1 MTVYHYC
8 TSGMER
14 ILEAQG
20 SFVCLPLGDKADKA
34 VLADRSVG
42 LGTWLAVTLAVG
54 VVLLVLLCLARV
66 VWQSC
71 CPVLSPPYFYL
82 FPLRLLGGL
91 GGSGSSDSGGQGG
104 QGQDQN
110 LTGVSVVQPSG
121 GTVLHRTAFRG
132 PTGPFVPM
140 PMGNSLVN
148 ANFNSNC
155 YDSAAARTST
165 PLKVCS
171 KGSTQSLASDAW
183 SRTPQFAGCR
193 EGSIGWISLQDVAS
207 EAGSF
212 KSDANPDAQGA
223 VGGAE
228 AAVGGAESTRS
239 LPEVYLDSSTQP
251 LVAEA
256 APIRLRPRLPRRA
269 KTKGR
274 DGQYR
279 DPDDPYRRFSK

>member
-1 MTVYHYC
+1 M
-8 TSGMER
+8 
-14 ILEAQG
+14 
-20 SFVCLPLGDKADKA
+20 
-34 VLADRSVG
+34 
-42 LGTWLAVTLAVG
+42 
-54 VVLLVLLCLARV
+54 
-66 VWQSC
+66 
-71 CPVLSPPYFYL
+71 
-82 FPLRLLGGL
+82 
-91 GGSGSSDSGGQGG
+91 
-104 QGQDQN
+104 
-110 LTGVSVVQPSG
+110 
-121 GTVLHRTAFRG
+121 
-132 PTGPFVPM
+132 
-140 PMGNSLVN
+140 
-148 ANFNSNC
+148 
-155 YDSAAARTST
+155 AAARTST
-165 PLKVCS
+165 PLQAGCS

-183 SRTPQFAGCR
+183 SLTPQFAGCR

-212 KSDANPDAQGA
+212 KSDAQGA

-256 APIRLRPRLPRRA
+256 APIRLRPRLPRKA